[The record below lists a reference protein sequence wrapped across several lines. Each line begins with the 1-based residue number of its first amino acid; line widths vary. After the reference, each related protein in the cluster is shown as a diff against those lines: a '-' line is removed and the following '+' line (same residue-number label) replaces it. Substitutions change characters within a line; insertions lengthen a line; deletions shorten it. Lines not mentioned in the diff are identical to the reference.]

1 MKAFKLIVLTRL
13 TPVPFGLQNAVFS
26 VSKWVSPYPREDLI
40 CFKEKFWNLFV
51 SICVSFHQL
60 AMWPL
65 PWRECH
71 RPFPHP
77 VHQRVHGLHAQKV
90 TIIIIILIHSITSPS
105 SSSPTWSTCTMYM
118 YMYMSSTL
126 RRWPPSPPLWSRS
139 TSSSYT
145 HWHRHHNNNQCIHG
159 AGVYRTIFF

>member
-26 VSKWVSPYPREDLI
+26 VSKWVKQIRSSLGYGD
-40 CFKEKFWNLFV
+40 KEKFWNLFV

-105 SSSPTWSTCTMYM
+105 SSPPTWSTCTMYNVHG
-118 YMYMSSTL
+118 STL